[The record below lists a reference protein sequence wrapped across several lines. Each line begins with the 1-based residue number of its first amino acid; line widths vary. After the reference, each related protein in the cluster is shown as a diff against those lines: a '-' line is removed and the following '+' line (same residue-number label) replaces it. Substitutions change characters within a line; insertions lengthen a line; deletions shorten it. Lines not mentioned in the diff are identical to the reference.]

1 MNQKLR
7 YLCILLAL
15 VVVTASFAACG
26 TGDNKQSS
34 AGTGSSAASESSE
47 QESSSTETESL
58 NYSEGLDENGKWEG
72 VTAKD
77 YVEKLDVKGMK
88 VPAGDVAVTD
98 DNVQQQV
105 ETELS
110 ALSTTAQVKDRAV
123 VNGDSVNIDY
133 VGSVDGVAFS
143 GGDTAGAGADVTAGA
158 TNYIDDFLEQLI
170 GHTPGESFDINVTFP
185 DVYENNP
192 DLAGKDAVF
201 ATTIN
206 YITET
211 TTPELTDALVA
222 ENFAESKGWNTVAE
236 MKAGIRTELERTKL
250 EAYFENYLRTEVT
263 VKSVPEI
270 IVTQQEK
277 MILDYYKQY
286 ADYSGMEVEEFLSS
300 YVGVATEEEL
310 IASNKE
316 QNTQTATFYLLVQA
330 IAEDAGINISEEDVQ
345 AYFTELGNAD
355 ISAYKEMYGMP
366 YLKQGVMCQLVLD
379 YLCENVVLTE
389 AESSAS

>member
-300 YVGVATEEEL
+300 YVGVTTEEEL

>member
-34 AGTGSSAASESSE
+34 AGTGSSAVSESSE

-58 NYSEGLDENGKWEG
+58 NYSEGLDESGKWEG

-300 YVGVATEEEL
+300 YVGVTTEEEL

>member
-34 AGTGSSAASESSE
+34 AGTGSSAVSESSE

-58 NYSEGLDENGKWEG
+58 NYSEGLDESGKWEG

>member
-34 AGTGSSAASESSE
+34 AGTGSSAVSESSE

-211 TTPELTDALVA
+211 ATPELTDALVA